1 MDDLE
6 NGLGLNNNESASD
19 ENNSSTNPTPFYDYD
34 PNESFSMYFL
44 DDLIP
49 TTIVYGLTLIVGL
62 TGNILIMYTV
72 VRFRRMRTI
81 SNIFLASLASADLL
95 LILVC
100 VPVKYVKLFSYSWT
114 LGVVCCKLVY
124 YIQNVSSICSV
135 LTLTAMS
142 VERYYAI
149 IHPVRSRYMCT
160 TGQARR
166 IIIAIWILSLVFA
179 VPIVFVQIHLEVGV
193 RIQAYW
199 CVRDW
204 QSPIMWRS
212 YEVYMLFLI
221 LVVPSGVMCYTY
233 TRICHQLW
241 IVVKERADMTLGNV
255 GCSMEIS
262 IRTKNHPM
270 SSSTI
275 AKPRSTIH
283 RIDDDNAQV
292 KQVIKMLVAVV
303 QVPVCNIIP
312 CPVLLTG
319 RRFKTILWL
328 HNPMLLTILSTNV
341 LTAFGYLHHLNYGY
355 LKPLRTAFHLLSYFN
370 SCVNPCVYGFMSQNF
385 RSSFKSALRMCMCA
399 GKKQRIRGHSSLS
412 RTRTTSISYGRS
424 TAVVNDGF

>member
-1 MDDLE
+1 MTKALSASVQMDDLE

-303 QVPVCNIIP
+303 
-312 CPVLLTG
+312 LLFVTC
-319 RRFKTILWL
+319 WA
-328 HNPMLLTILSTNV
+328 PILSTNV

>member
-1 MDDLE
+1 MAKALSASVQMDELE
-6 NGLGLNNNESASD
+6 SGLGLNNNESASD
-19 ENNSSTNPTPFYDYD
+19 ENNNNNTNPTPFYDYD
-34 PNESFSMYFL
+34 PNESFSTYFL
-44 DDLIP
+44 EDLIP
-49 TTIVYGLTLIVGL
+49 TSIVYGLTLIVGL

-114 LGVVCCKLVY
+114 LGEVCCKFVY

-160 TGQARR
+160 TSQARR
-166 IIIAIWILSLVFA
+166 IIITIWILSLVFA
-179 VPIVFVQIHLEVGV
+179 VPIIFVQIHLEVGV

-204 QSPIMWRS
+204 QSPILWQS
-212 YEVYMLFLI
+212 YEVYMLILI

-241 IVVKERADMTLGNV
+241 VVVKERADMTLGNV
-255 GCSMEIS
+255 GCSTEIS
-262 IRTKNHPM
+262 IRTKNYPM

-275 AKPRSTIH
+275 VKPRSTIH

-292 KQVIKMLVAVV
+292 KQ
-303 QVPVCNIIP
+303 
-312 CPVLLTG
+312 
-319 RRFKTILWL
+319 
-328 HNPMLLTILSTNV
+328 
-341 LTAFGYLHHLNYGY
+341 
-355 LKPLRTAFHLLSYFN
+355 
-370 SCVNPCVYGFMSQNF
+370 
-385 RSSFKSALRMCMCA
+385 
-399 GKKQRIRGHSSLS
+399 
-412 RTRTTSISYGRS
+412 
-424 TAVVNDGF
+424 